1 MVADMLASDPADEL
15 LEALRG
21 VLDEF
26 SRRVRQAHSFDEIEA
41 HRDELSEL
49 IVSLLS
55 ARTTRPGA
63 DVVSRSDR

>member
-1 MVADMLASDPADEL
+1 MVADRMASDAADEL

-26 SRRVRQAHSFDEIEA
+26 SRRVRQAHSYDEIEA

-49 IVSLLS
+49 IISLLS
-55 ARTTRPGA
+55 ARITRPGA
-63 DVVSRSDR
+63 DVVPKYDR